1 VSGVP
6 ARPRRP
12 AGISHRY
19 VAFLRGVT
27 PQNAGMA
34 DLKRCFESA
43 GFGEVR
49 TVLASGNVVFSSGL
63 TSSAEIQN
71 LAEHAMAIGMGRTFG
86 TLVRSVQ
93 SLQTLLDADPFAAFS
108 VPQEAKRVVT
118 FLRDAKPSCAA
129 PIGSGTRP
137 ADRARWRADPQ
148 AAWQR
153 RADGVC
159 AAPKGT
165 GFHGHAGKGLRQG
178 HHDPHPRYRQEMPGN
193 RVSAQAPQSPATGP
207 IAALAI
213 WRQHSAERTL

>member
-1 VSGVP
+1 MSGVP

-49 TVLASGNVVFSSGL
+49 TVLGSGNVVFSSGL
-63 TSSAEIQN
+63 TSLAEIQD

-86 TLVRSVQ
+86 TVVRSAQ
-93 SLQTLLDADPFAAFS
+93 SLQSLLDADPFAVFS

-118 FLRDAKPSCAA
+118 FLRDAKEAGPEL
-129 PIGSGTRP
+129 PIER
-137 ADRARWRADPQ
+137 
-148 AAWQR
+148 
-153 RADGVC
+153 DGVQILKRLGNDVLT
-159 AAPKGT
+159 AYVPHPKGPV
-165 GFHGHAGKGLRQG
+165 FMVMLEKAFGK
-178 HHDPHPRYRQEMPGN
+178 DI
-193 RVSAQAPQSPATGP
+193 TT
-207 IAALAI
+207 
-213 WRQHSAERTL
+213 RTLDTVRKCLATA

>member
-49 TVLASGNVVFSSGL
+49 TVLASGNVVFRSGL
-63 TSSAEIQN
+63 TSPAEIQD

-86 TLVRSVQ
+86 TVVRSAQ
-93 SLQTLLDADPFAAFS
+93 SLQSLLDADPFAVFS
-108 VPQEAKRVVT
+108 VPQEAKR
-118 FLRDAKPSCAA
+118 LRSTSRSWARWAS
-129 PIGSGTRP
+129 RP
-137 ADRARWRADPQ
+137 AFLMPAGRGRA
-148 AAWQR
+148 
-153 RADGVC
+153 
-159 AAPKGT
+159 
-165 GFHGHAGKGLRQG
+165 
-178 HHDPHPRYRQEMPGN
+178 GN
-193 RVSAQAPQSPATGP
+193 RN
-207 IAALAI
+207 
-213 WRQHSAERTL
+213 RTRAHCS